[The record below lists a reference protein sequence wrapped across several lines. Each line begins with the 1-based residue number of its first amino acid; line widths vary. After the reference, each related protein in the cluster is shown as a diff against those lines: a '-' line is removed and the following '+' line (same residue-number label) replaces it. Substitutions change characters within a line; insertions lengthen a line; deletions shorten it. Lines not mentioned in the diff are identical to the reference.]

1 MKLSTL
7 RELGQI
13 AQGLTI
19 MKSLCMLALAGL
31 FFVLIWGCR
40 EGNAHAGDAP
50 RPVLIN
56 TCLIT
61 GKFTRLVDFYQRVL
75 GIAPRVSNGVY
86 AEFRTDRGVL
96 AIFTAEAQE
105 QYIPGSALPASNKSA
120 ILEFRVA
127 NVDEEFMRLGKFMES
142 WVKPPTNQ
150 PWGTRSFYFRDPDG
164 NLIDFYAPVKTQY

>member
-1 MKLSTL
+1 M
-7 RELGQI
+7 
-13 AQGLTI
+13 
-19 MKSLCMLALAGL
+19 MKSLSMLALAGL
-31 FFVLIWGCR
+31 FSFALWWR
-40 EGNAHAGDAP
+40 TDGNVHAAAAS

-61 GKFTRLVDFYQRVL
+61 GKFRQLVDFYQRVL
-75 GIAPRVSNGVY
+75 GFAPRVSNGVY

-127 NVDEEFMRLGKFMES
+127 DVDEEFIRLRNFIES

>member
-1 MKLSTL
+1 
-7 RELGQI
+7 
-13 AQGLTI
+13 
-19 MKSLCMLALAGL
+19 MLALAGL
-31 FFVLIWGCR
+31 FSVALWWRTGR
-40 EGNAHAGDAP
+40 NAQATDAP

-61 GKFTRLVDFYQRVL
+61 GKFTQLVDFYQRVL

-96 AIFTAEAQE
+96 AIFTAQAQE

-120 ILEFRVA
+120 ILEFKVT
-127 NVDEEFMRLGKFMES
+127 NVDEEFARLHKFVKG
-142 WVKPPTNQ
+142 WVKTPTNQ

-164 NLIDFYAPVKTQY
+164 NLIDFFAPAKTS

>member
-1 MKLSTL
+1 
-7 RELGQI
+7 
-13 AQGLTI
+13 
-19 MKSLCMLALAGL
+19 MLALAGL
-31 FFVLIWGCR
+31 FSVPIWGR
-40 EGNAHAGDAP
+40 MEGYAPAGDTP

-61 GKFTRLVDFYQRVL
+61 TKFTQLVDFYRHVL

-86 AEFRTDRGVL
+86 AEFRTGRGVL
-96 AIFTAEAQE
+96 AIFTADAQE
-105 QYIPGSALPASNKSA
+105 QYIPGSALPGSNKTM
-120 ILEFRVA
+120 ILEFKVS
-127 NVDEEFMRLGKFMES
+127 NVDEEFTRLHNFIKS